1 MNKELQRIVITTIMG
16 NPRAMGGPPNDLGEV
31 IEGFPKKHE
40 KNRSGKKSGCEREQ
54 HGNA

>member
-16 NPRAMGGPPNDLGEV
+16 NPRAMGGPPTDLREV